1 MLQVKGKKVLVQRG
15 PLKLWVSVADLEKP
29 KPTEPVKSPPE
40 RKVEVKV
47 ERGVPKKKGMAEIDL
62 RGKTAE
68 EAREELIRFLD
79 RAQVSGVNLVRII
92 HGIGTGVLKRVT
104 EEVLEE
110 TPYVAFY
117 REGTPQEG
125 GAGVTIAQLE

>member
-1 MLQVKGKKVLVQRG
+1 LKGAKTI
-15 PLKLWVSVADLEKP
+15 S
-29 KPTEPVKSPPE
+29 SE
-40 RKVEVKV
+40 RKVEIKV
-47 ERGVPKKKGMAEIDL
+47 SSSLRKNKGMAEIDL

-68 EAREELIRFLD
+68 EAKEELLKFLD
-79 RAQVSGVNLVRII
+79 KAHLSGVSLVRII

-117 REGTPQEG
+117 REGTPSEG
-125 GAGVTIAQLE
+125 GAGVTVVQLE

>member
-1 MLQVKGKKVLVQRG
+1 
-15 PLKLWVSVADLEKP
+15 
-29 KPTEPVKSPPE
+29 

-47 ERGVPKKKGMAEIDL
+47 ERKLQRKKGMLEIDL

-68 EAREELIRFLD
+68 EAKEELEKFLD
-79 RAQVSGVNLVRII
+79 KAHLSGAHLVRII

-104 EEVLEE
+104 EEVLES
-110 TPYVAFY
+110 TPYVAFF
-117 REGTPQEG
+117 REGNPNEG